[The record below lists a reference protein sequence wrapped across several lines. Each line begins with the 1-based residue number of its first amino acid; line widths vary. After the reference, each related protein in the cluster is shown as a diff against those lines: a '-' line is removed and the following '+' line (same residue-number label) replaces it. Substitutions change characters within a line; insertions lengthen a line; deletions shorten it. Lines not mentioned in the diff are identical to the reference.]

1 MAWHASDVRRRGYAI
16 NSCEDHSA
24 CAASRS
30 AANTGR
36 ATCCASIGAGVDVD
50 VINRT
55 SASRAARREREGF
68 VGGRASASEH
78 HSHLT
83 ESHSSGFQG
92 SERKTT
98 RPNCA
103 QDSACRYTTQGAGD
117 HGGKFIAHGG

>member
-1 MAWHASDVRRRGYAI
+1 MAWHASDVWRRGYAL
-16 NSCEDHSA
+16 NRGEDHSA

-30 AANTGR
+30 VANTRR
-36 ATCCASIGAGVDVD
+36 ASRGVGTRTGVIA
-50 VINRT
+50 INRT
-55 SASRAARREREGF
+55 SAFRAARRKREGF
-68 VGGRASASEH
+68 VGGRASASKH
-78 HSHLT
+78 LSHLT

-103 QDSACRYTTQGAGD
+103 QDSACRHTTSGAGD

>member
-1 MAWHASDVRRRGYAI
+1 MAWHASDVRRRGYAL
-16 NSCEDHSA
+16 NSGEDHSA

-30 AANTGR
+30 ASSTGR
-36 ATCCASIGAGVDVD
+36 ATCRASTVAGVD

-55 SASRAARREREGF
+55 SASRAAQREREGF
-68 VGGRASASEH
+68 VGGRASTSEH

-83 ESHSSGFQG
+83 ESHASGFRG